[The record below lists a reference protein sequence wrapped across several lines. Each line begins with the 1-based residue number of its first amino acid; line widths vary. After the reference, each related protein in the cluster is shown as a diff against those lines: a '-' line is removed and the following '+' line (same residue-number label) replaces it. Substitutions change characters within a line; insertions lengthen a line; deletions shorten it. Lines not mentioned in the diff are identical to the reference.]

1 MVVMRALLCVVV
13 LLGTAALAKDRVT
26 EVRGRRTDDLKAMLK
41 KAGLSYPPDEVY
53 LRMFKEDR
61 QLELWVGQGGK
72 PLVLLSTYPV
82 CAASGELGPK
92 RMEGDLQVPE
102 GFYEVS
108 QFHSTSNY
116 HLALKVSY
124 PNASDR
130 ARSDARHPG
139 GLIYLHGG
147 CASIGCI
154 AIENEPVEEV
164 YLLALDAKVRSIPFH
179 IFPFRMTAKALEAHA
194 DSPNAPFWKELAPG
208 YEQFEASHRPA
219 RVAIDPKSGAYS
231 VR

>member
-1 MVVMRALLCVVV
+1 MRALLWVV
-13 LLGTAALAKDRVT
+13 LLLGSAGFAKDRVS
-26 EVRGRRTDDLKAMLK
+26 EVRSRRAADLQAMLK
-41 KAGLSYPPDEVY
+41 RAGLSYPPDELY

-61 QLELWVGQGGK
+61 ELELWVGQGGR
-72 PLVLLSTYPV
+72 PMVLLSTYPV

-108 QFHSTSNY
+108 QFNATSSY

-130 ARSDARHPG
+130 VRSDARHPG

-154 AIENEPVEEV
+154 AIEDEPVEEV
-164 YLLALDAKVRSIPFH
+164 YLLALDAKVRAIPFH
-179 IFPFRMTAKALEAHA
+179 IFPFRMTAQALEAHA
-194 DSPNAPFWKELAPG
+194 GSPHAAFWNELAPG
-208 YEQFEASHRPA
+208 YQQFEASHHPA
-219 RVAIDPKSGAYS
+219 RIKVDAKSGAYS